1 MLVLHVRSVG
11 AALRARCGA
20 RAAAAGSATMLSV
33 GTEHKRERDKWFNA
47 HIFAAN
53 RVEPLRRCAFGGKS
67 MIITRLSRDSA
78 KQDPG
83 GTFESPLR
91 VVDEIMFT
99 RGEKIAT
106 LDKWRRVILQEL
118 VAAGE
123 VDRARLLGEIEE
135 ARHRLIR

>member
-1 MLVLHVRSVG
+1 
-11 AALRARCGA
+11 
-20 RAAAAGSATMLSV
+20 
-33 GTEHKRERDKWFNA
+33 
-47 HIFAAN
+47 
-53 RVEPLRRCAFGGKS
+53 
-67 MIITRLSRDSA
+67 MIITRLSRNSA

-106 LDKWRRVILQEL
+106 LDQWRRVILQEL
-118 VAAGE
+118 IAVGE